1 MIGITP
7 GFEPL
12 ALSLCQSLAESG
24 PMRVDEFDDAWTPAG
39 ENYRDELVSGGL
51 VTIDEVVENEGED
64 PVSLIVLTGAGVA
77 LASAAGT
84 VEPATAQQP

>member
-24 PMRVDEFDDAWTPAG
+24 PVTVSEFDDAWTPAG
-39 ENYRDELVSGGL
+39 ENYRDELLSGGL
-51 VTIDEVVENEGED
+51 IEIAPGED
-64 PVSLIVLTGAGVA
+64 PQLQMINLTGAGVDLVADQA
-77 LASAAGT
+77 LANQKD
-84 VEPATAQQP
+84 AQ